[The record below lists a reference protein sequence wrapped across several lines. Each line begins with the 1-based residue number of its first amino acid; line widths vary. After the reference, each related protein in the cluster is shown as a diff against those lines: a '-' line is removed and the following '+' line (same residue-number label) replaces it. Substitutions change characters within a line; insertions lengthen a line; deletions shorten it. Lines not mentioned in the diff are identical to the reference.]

1 MDSNERRGHVPA
13 LYSSLPGSW
22 PLLEKELAHLRAQF
36 VADLIVSNDEQKRG
50 RIKMID
56 ELLRLPETLRQEMDQ
71 MAQSL
76 PE

>member
-1 MDSNERRGHVPA
+1 MDSNERRGHVTA

-22 PLLEKELAHLRAQF
+22 PMLEKELTHLREQF

-76 PE
+76 PD